1 MNSKQYPPFRCQIG
15 SDNKSIIT
23 CALFLWNIFVAFYI
37 ALSISDFLILFFPD
51 FRQILFLFIHLMYPC
66 TWPIFC
72 TVLTVGLMTG
82 LSAFGA
88 LPQCD
93 IVFTWD
99 FSVFCHFIF
108 LDSALENYNR
118 MKELFEKRKR
128 HLPQEMPFVTP
139 YEFLTVYCMLPVHLH
154 SFQPRHF

>member
-51 FRQILFLFIHLMYPC
+51 FRQILFLLIHLMYPC
-66 TWPIFC
+66 TRLIFC

-82 LSAFGA
+82 LSAFST

-108 LDSALENYNR
+108 LDSAKEKGISRRKCLLSPH
-118 MKELFEKRKR
+118 MK
-128 HLPQEMPFVTP
+128 
-139 YEFLTVYCMLPVHLH
+139 FLTVYCMLPVHLH